1 MNQTNTMWINEENVG
16 WKLKECTSWIRTYL
30 KMRGKNEFDRNMKSD
45 TDIWSAKIEKGG
57 KEKNVNT

>member
-1 MNQTNTMWINEENVG
+1 
-16 WKLKECTSWIRTYL
+16 
-30 KMRGKNEFDRNMKSD
+30 MRGKNEFDRNMKSD